1 MMAPRGPPQTSPG
14 ALARSLLRRQ
24 RAPVRSSVPWRLR
37 GAHHPGAAAASHC
50 SRHGGDSPAG
60 GPSPRGVP
68 GPSGR
73 RPSGPGARP
82 SELPPAQDRAPRI
95 N

>member
-1 MMAPRGPPQTSPG
+1 MMAPRGPPPTSPG

-24 RAPVRSSVPWRLR
+24 RAPVRSSVPQRLR
-37 GAHHPGAAAASHC
+37 GAHHPGAADASHC
-50 SRHGGDSPAG
+50 SHRGGDSPAP

-73 RPSGPGARP
+73 RPRLSGSQP
-82 SELPPAQDRAPRI
+82 S
-95 N
+95 